1 MLFKL
6 KDKHMKEI
14 ASVLQPQVSGAS
26 ISPFSS
32 KNLPKKKYN
41 YTEKQKNEY
50 ENIIKSIPKNK
61 LLSLHTIMKD
71 FVKNVIVKYTGL
83 SYENIQIDMKKKR
96 LSIKDYIYELGFGE
110 EFIIFLKKEVK
121 KYK

>member
-1 MLFKL
+1 
-6 KDKHMKEI
+6 MKEI

-110 EFIIFLKKEVK
+110 EFIIILKKEVK